1 MAYQGNIPDH
11 ELHDHSF
18 LGEELLIPMVNHS
31 DGGRINMFT
40 QHQSQLTTINHGEPP
55 LVFTRFE
62 KQIGKYS
69 SGHRDVDEKVKIKRI
84 FEFNDN
90 RKLILVYYPARKE
103 YDIIEFNRAVNLT
116 EYYGYQSILNDEVKE
131 GAVIEP
137 DGEKPWIFR
146 NNMFDDDLNLCYGL
160 NLNAVYIPLE
170 GLTYEDPCVISE
182 STAKKFSHTEVKVY
196 RVVLNRNDVLINLLG
211 DSDHYIPFTK
221 IGEKIKDGI
230 LCAVRRIDYSTIVSD
245 FKDKEFCI
253 PHPNDDTI
261 YNGNGTLMDIKVY
274 SNIIDDS
281 LPYNKPILDILAKQ
295 FEVYSD
301 ILEVCTE
308 IKNSGKK
315 VTDDFNHYLQKARD
329 HLSIKDSNSNI
340 PFSQDKSTFEGIVIE
355 FIVAETKPCNPG
367 DKLTGRYGNKGVI
380 SQIRPDNEMPKVEST
395 DMHAD
400 ICLNFLGVCGRMNIS
415 QLFEQELNFI
425 ADNIRFKYIDDPE
438 NKSNLKKFFKDLK
451 SFYEIASPELL
462 KYIDGCDLDD
472 VKELLVEFIKYGIP
486 IHQPP
491 FFGNVNH
498 IGLEE
503 LYNRFPT
510 EKYKFEG
517 IQQPLIMGKLYFVK
531 LKHMPKGK
539 FSVRS
544 AEMTNLMD
552 VPFRNNESYKKHSAL
567 FNSNAIKLGEQEAF
581 NLNLIE
587 DPETIAKFYKSYSS
601 SRVRRQDMLHQ
612 AFMAKSPDDIESF
625 NDNIDEES
633 GRSNPSQS
641 VRALLKGAGMTIIDS
656 DDE

>member
-1 MAYQGNIPDH
+1 MTYKGNIPDH

-18 LGEELLIPMVNHS
+18 LGEELLIPMVNHC
-31 DGGRINMFT
+31 DGGRTNMFT

-69 SGHRDVDEKVKIKRI
+69 SGHRDVNEKVKIKRI

-137 DGEKPWIFR
+137 DSEKPWIFR

-182 STAKKFSHTEVKVY
+182 SAAKKFSHTEVKVY

-211 DSDHYIPFTK
+211 DSDHYIPFAK

-274 SNIIDDS
+274 SNIIDES

-301 ILEVCTE
+301 ILEVCTK

-367 DKLTGRYGNKGVI
+367 DKLTGR
-380 SQIRPDNEMPKVEST
+380 
-395 DMHAD
+395 
-400 ICLNFLGVCGRMNIS
+400 
-415 QLFEQELNFI
+415 
-425 ADNIRFKYIDDPE
+425 
-438 NKSNLKKFFKDLK
+438 
-451 SFYEIASPELL
+451 
-462 KYIDGCDLDD
+462 
-472 VKELLVEFIKYGIP
+472 
-486 IHQPP
+486 
-491 FFGNVNH
+491 
-498 IGLEE
+498 
-503 LYNRFPT
+503 
-510 EKYKFEG
+510 
-517 IQQPLIMGKLYFVK
+517 
-531 LKHMPKGK
+531 
-539 FSVRS
+539 
-544 AEMTNLMD
+544 
-552 VPFRNNESYKKHSAL
+552 
-567 FNSNAIKLGEQEAF
+567 
-581 NLNLIE
+581 
-587 DPETIAKFYKSYSS
+587 
-601 SRVRRQDMLHQ
+601 
-612 AFMAKSPDDIESF
+612 
-625 NDNIDEES
+625 
-633 GRSNPSQS
+633 
-641 VRALLKGAGMTIIDS
+641 
-656 DDE
+656 